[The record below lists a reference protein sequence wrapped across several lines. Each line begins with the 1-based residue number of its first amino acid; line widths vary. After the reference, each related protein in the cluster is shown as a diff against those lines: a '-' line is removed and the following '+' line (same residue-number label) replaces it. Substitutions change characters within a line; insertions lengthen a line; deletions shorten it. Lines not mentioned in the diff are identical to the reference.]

1 MNSKNIDDKISDI
14 KSKLM
19 SSEQKNTEIQN
30 INSKLELLSKELTQQ
45 ENNLSFFN
53 EKSKENKILNK
64 VHEKIKKNKKEIDL
78 LKNHKK
84 KLLS

>member
-1 MNSKNIDDKISDI
+1 MPQKKLKNLLKDLGLNSKNIDDKISDI

-45 ENNLSFFN
+45 ENNLSFLM
-53 EKSKENKILNK
+53 KSRK
-64 VHEKIKKNKKEIDL
+64 KIKFSIKFTKK
-78 LKNHKK
+78 
-84 KLLS
+84 